1 MKQTIL
7 ALIRPKLN
15 LSQPE
20 NQILHLIEH
29 ILLSPERQKE
39 IGLHEKKFAR
49 DIFSCDGYISE
60 LYCVEYYVVRSQ
72 KSNLIKKL
80 ILSNSNNLC
89 LDKINPQTMKKVL
102 IQELEEEKT
111 QEVSISEQFEKAIY
125 QQKSPALKQPWFNKK
140 ELVNLNKNKVNLNEI
155 FKKFNQPLLL
165 LELFFDKYK
174 ISKKIMINKNILI
187 ENAKII
193 HLGHPYQATR
203 TSAIDILIPIILSP
217 NNFINF
223 VIYRVLLADY
233 YFGILYKIMRNNGLV
248 YDLSINYNMY
258 ANAIQISFSC
268 SKDKT
273 NDALNFSKKF
283 MKKNQIVSESYL
295 SLIKNKIAT
304 NYELDWGNIS
314 DNPLYYIEEALLG
327 EFYISPQERIEKIK
341 KITAE
346 DINNFHKTI
355 CEGSEKNSIITT
367 LNYGKKVTKKTL

>member
-1 MKQTIL
+1 
-7 ALIRPKLN
+7 
-15 LSQPE
+15 
-20 NQILHLIEH
+20 
-29 ILLSPERQKE
+29 
-39 IGLHEKKFAR
+39 
-49 DIFSCDGYISE
+49 
-60 LYCVEYYVVRSQ
+60 
-72 KSNLIKKL
+72 
-80 ILSNSNNLC
+80 
-89 LDKINPQTMKKVL
+89 
-102 IQELEEEKT
+102 
-111 QEVSISEQFEKAIY
+111 
-125 QQKSPALKQPWFNKK
+125 
-140 ELVNLNKNKVNLNEI
+140 
-155 FKKFNQPLLL
+155 
-165 LELFFDKYK
+165 
-174 ISKKIMINKNILI
+174 MINKNILI
-187 ENAKII
+187 ENSKII

>member
-39 IGLHEKKFAR
+39 IGLDEKKFAR

-125 QQKSPALKQPWFNKK
+125 QQKSGLIVKK
-140 ELVNLNKNKVNLNEI
+140 CWY
-155 FKKFNQPLLL
+155 FSKFSSDFL
-165 LELFFDKYK
+165 DKYTK
-174 ISKKIMINKNILI
+174 QNS
-187 ENAKII
+187 
-193 HLGHPYQATR
+193 
-203 TSAIDILIPIILSP
+203 S
-217 NNFINF
+217 
-223 VIYRVLLADY
+223 
-233 YFGILYKIMRNNGLV
+233 LV
-248 YDLSINYNMY
+248 FL
-258 ANAIQISFSC
+258 F
-268 SKDKT
+268 
-273 NDALNFSKKF
+273 
-283 MKKNQIVSESYL
+283 
-295 SLIKNKIAT
+295 
-304 NYELDWGNIS
+304 
-314 DNPLYYIEEALLG
+314 
-327 EFYISPQERIEKIK
+327 
-341 KITAE
+341 
-346 DINNFHKTI
+346 
-355 CEGSEKNSIITT
+355 
-367 LNYGKKVTKKTL
+367 